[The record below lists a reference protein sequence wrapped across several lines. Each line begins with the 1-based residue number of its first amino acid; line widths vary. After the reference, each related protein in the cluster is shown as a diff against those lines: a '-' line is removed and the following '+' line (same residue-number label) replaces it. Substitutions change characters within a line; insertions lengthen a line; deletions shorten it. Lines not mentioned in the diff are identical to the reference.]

1 MKTITRLRNVL
12 CLLACIL
19 PSASL
24 LADTPLGEQ
33 MDKMKVANRDLKAA
47 LEAPSDAGKPE
58 YLALVASLRAA
69 AVASRDLVPVKADEV
84 PAGERDAFLAGYRK
98 AMDELVTLI
107 DQLGKSITDGDW
119 EGANKIMGLIKQSQR
134 EGHKE
139 YRSEKD

>member
-1 MKTITRLRNVL
+1 M
-12 CLLACIL
+12 
-19 PSASL
+19 SAMHP
-24 LADTPLGEQ
+24 DDPDPQPLW
-33 MDKMKVANRDLKAA
+33 
-47 LEAPSDAGKPE
+47 SDAIAKFE
-58 YLALVASLRAA
+58 RLLEL
-69 AVASRDLVPVKADEV
+69 